1 MTRVPNRRWLSPSE
15 VAKALL
21 FALPGIAV
29 TLMAKPLK
37 LGDAAL
43 LGGIFFAFAVPILW
57 LTDRD
62 SAPH

>member
-1 MTRVPNRRWLSPSE
+1 MTPAPKRRWFSASE

-29 TLMAKPLK
+29 TLLAKPLK

-43 LGGIFFAFAVPILW
+43 LGGIFIAFAVPILW

-62 SAPH
+62 SAPR